1 MLTLTPEQIEK
12 AQKKDR
18 EVIDYIVRKSGSQL
32 YNVIFQLVKNREDAE
47 DVLQETYIKML
58 RNIHNFRGESSI
70 GTWLYRIATNTAL
83 EKIRK
88 NRNVKTMQDFNDEE
102 FQEVTINNAF
112 ALEEFNPERNMLKDE
127 FKDVMQSYLQEL
139 PEKTRMI
146 FVMRDQDG
154 MSLEEIV
161 AVTGDTEWSVKGRL
175 KRARGFLREKLAN
188 YITEGKLAHAK

>member
-18 EVIDYIVRKSGSQL
+18 DVIDYIVRKSGSQL

-112 ALEEFNPERNMLKDE
+112 ALEEFNPERTMLKDE

>member
-1 MLTLTPEQIEK
+1 MLQLTPEQIEK
-12 AQKKDR
+12 AQRNDKDI
-18 EVIDYIVRKSGSQL
+18 IDLIVRKSGSQL
-32 YNVIFQLVKNREDAE
+32 YNVIYQLVKNREDAE

-58 RNIHNFRGESSI
+58 RNLKNFRGESSL

-88 NRNVKTMQDFNDEE
+88 NRPIKGMQDFQDEE
-102 FQEVTINNAF
+102 FQEVTIQNTF
-112 ALEEFNPERNMLKDE
+112 ALDEYNPEKTMMKDE
-127 FKDVMQSYLQEL
+127 FKSVLQTYLQEL

-154 MSLEEIV
+154 LSLEEIV
-161 AVTGDTEWSVKGRL
+161 QITGDTEWSVKGRL

-188 YITEGKLAHAK
+188 YVTEGKLTHAK

>member
-1 MLTLTPEQIEK
+1 MLQLTPEQIEK
-12 AQKKDR
+12 AQRNDKDI
-18 EVIDYIVRKSGSQL
+18 IDLIVRKSGSQL
-32 YNVIFQLVKNREDAE
+32 YNVIYQLVKNREDAE

-58 RNIHNFRGESSI
+58 RNLKNFRGDSSL

-88 NRNVKTMQDFNDEE
+88 NRPIKGMQDFQDEE
-102 FQEVTINNAF
+102 FQEVTIQNTF
-112 ALEEFNPERNMLKDE
+112 ALDEFNPEKTMMKDE
-127 FKDVMQSYLQEL
+127 FKSVLQTYLQEL

-161 AVTGDTEWSVKGRL
+161 QITGDTEWSVKGRL

-188 YITEGKLAHAK
+188 YVTEGKLTHAK

>member
-1 MLTLTPEQIEK
+1 MLQLTPEQIEK
-12 AQKKDR
+12 AQRNDKDI
-18 EVIDYIVRKSGSQL
+18 IDLIVRKSGSQL
-32 YNVIFQLVKNREDAE
+32 YNVIYQLVKNREDAE

-58 RNIHNFRGESSI
+58 RNLKNFRGDSSL

-88 NRNVKTMQDFNDEE
+88 NRPIKGMQDFQDEE
-102 FQEVTINNAF
+102 FQEVTIQNTF
-112 ALEEFNPERNMLKDE
+112 ALDEFNPEKSMMKDE
-127 FKDVMQSYLQEL
+127 FKSVLQTYLQEL

-154 MSLEEIV
+154 LSLEEIV
-161 AVTGDTEWSVKGRL
+161 QITGDTEWSVKGRL

-188 YITEGKLAHAK
+188 YVTEGKLTNAK

>member
-112 ALEEFNPERNMLKDE
+112 ALEEFNPERN
-127 FKDVMQSYLQEL
+127 
-139 PEKTRMI
+139 I
-146 FVMRDQDG
+146 
-154 MSLEEIV
+154 
-161 AVTGDTEWSVKGRL
+161 
-175 KRARGFLREKLAN
+175 
-188 YITEGKLAHAK
+188 

>member
-1 MLTLTPEQIEK
+1 MLQLTPEQIEK
-12 AQKKDR
+12 AQRNDKDI
-18 EVIDYIVRKSGSQL
+18 IDLIVRKSGSQL
-32 YNVIFQLVKNREDAE
+32 YNVIYQLVKNREDAE

-58 RNIHNFRGESSI
+58 RNLKNFRGDSSL

-88 NRNVKTMQDFNDEE
+88 NRPIKGMQDFQDEE
-102 FQEVTINNAF
+102 FQEVTIQNTF
-112 ALEEFNPERNMLKDE
+112 ALDEFNPEKSMMKDE
-127 FKDVMQSYLQEL
+127 FKSVLQTYLQEL

-154 MSLEEIV
+154 LSLEEIV
-161 AVTGDTEWSVKGRL
+161 QITGDTEWSVKGRL

-188 YITEGKLAHAK
+188 YVTEGKLINAK